1 MFNYF
6 DLDIIPTFLS
16 RFKVD
21 KILAIGLSNEFIMKE
36 VISFCVE
43 NESLLYAI
51 DPKINI
57 KDLVEKN
64 FKLENIDDYANKN
77 IKYFNDYGL
86 NILPSLKSFDAIF
99 INDDPNWYTVFTE
112 LNLIKKNNPNF
123 PLVFICNNKYPHK
136 RRDSYINP
144 ECIPKEYKQE
154 CCNELPIEY
163 EENNE
168 IKKTMVKDGFCHA
181 VDKDTPNNGVL
192 TAIEDFLKE
201 NDSLNILE
209 INPLEGVS
217 LIYFNS
223 NISYIRINQIL
234 ENEIESKYAPGD
246 LSDKIIE
253 NNLLLKHIAKTNM
266 LKSDIDKIEEFKLEI
281 DEKNSQI
288 KNYEDELELHNFQM
302 NYKDSQINNA
312 KSQINLKETQLQ
324 SIEAKLFNKN
334 HEIKSKEEELEFTK
348 SKLSDLENIISNNEK
363 ELKNTKKQLSV
374 VKSNSKNHELAEKKY
389 KELIEIKNKELG
401 INNKLSENKIA
412 LLKSHYLK
420 QFSKLNEKEYCINCY
435 KEKIDN
441 NNAEIEY
448 LKRSNKL
455 GKKLINPLAYILII
469 TKSKLREIGVNIKLY
484 KTLKNSNCFDI
495 GYYLKKYPDIPKSNW
510 CKYFS
515 PELHY
520 VCKGFDENR
529 KFNKKYYNNN
539 KKQLI
544 ERIERE

>member
-1 MFNYF
+1 
-6 DLDIIPTFLS
+6 
-16 RFKVD
+16 
-21 KILAIGLSNEFIMKE
+21 
-36 VISFCVE
+36 
-43 NESLLYAI
+43 
-51 DPKINI
+51 
-57 KDLVEKN
+57 
-64 FKLENIDDYANKN
+64 
-77 IKYFNDYGL
+77 
-86 NILPSLKSFDAIF
+86 
-99 INDDPNWYTVFTE
+99 
-112 LNLIKKNNPNF
+112 
-123 PLVFICNNKYPHK
+123 
-136 RRDSYINP
+136 
-144 ECIPKEYKQE
+144 
-154 CCNELPIEY
+154 
-163 EENNE
+163 
-168 IKKTMVKDGFCHA
+168 MV
-181 VDKDTPNNGVL
+181 
-192 TAIEDFLKE
+192 
-201 NDSLNILE
+201 
-209 INPLEGVS
+209 
-217 LIYFNS
+217 
-223 NISYIRINQIL
+223 
-234 ENEIESKYAPGD
+234 
-246 LSDKIIE
+246 
-253 NNLLLKHIAKTNM
+253 
-266 LKSDIDKIEEFKLEI
+266 
-281 DEKNSQI
+281 
-288 KNYEDELELHNFQM
+288 
-302 NYKDSQINNA
+302 
-312 KSQINLKETQLQ
+312 
-324 SIEAKLFNKN
+324 
-334 HEIKSKEEELEFTK
+334 
-348 SKLSDLENIISNNEK
+348 
-363 ELKNTKKQLSV
+363 
-374 VKSNSKNHELAEKKY
+374 EKKY